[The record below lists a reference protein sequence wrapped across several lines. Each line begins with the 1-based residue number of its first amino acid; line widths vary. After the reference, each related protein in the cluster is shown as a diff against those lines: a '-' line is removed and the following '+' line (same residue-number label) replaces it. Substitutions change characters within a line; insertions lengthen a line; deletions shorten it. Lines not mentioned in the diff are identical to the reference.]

1 MMKAWKRSFRKYLIY
16 AALIVFGL
24 FCLWQIGRWL
34 DDFNSEMNHTFEFD
48 GMFCQERIGLVK
60 GTHLLVDLT
69 NREII
74 ADKTYA
80 VLPVDNQI
88 FALGNGE
95 YIVYDMHSGKE
106 KVYKVTNSDSVTK
119 ANKRY
124 EQIAASKYSSYA
136 RAERV
141 ELSSYDGFS
150 DWEKTNF
157 LTMLEDEHRGH
168 AAYYAPFYKTPYE
181 YALID
186 INSFARIDE
195 IRVWKIEG
203 DAFYAYGRKHF
214 IIIKGHGALIEEYF
228 SPSLEMSGGIQ
239 DERPYDME
247 NIKKQYGKRYVS
259 YTDVNEFTVEEQSI
273 LRALW
278 KSYYLARTP
287 VENRAKR
294 ESELDNHWNQSIINR
309 MMMRP

>member
-1 MMKAWKRSFRKYLIY
+1 MRLKLVQR
-16 AALIVFGL
+16 IVARGL
-24 FCLWQIGRWL
+24 YDESLEKKFPKIFDICGAYCIWLVCLWQIERWL

-69 NREII
+69 NHEII

-80 VLPVDNQI
+80 VLPADNQI

-95 YIVYDMHSGKE
+95 YIVYDMDSGKE
-106 KVYKVTNSDSVTK
+106 KVYRVTNSDSFTK

-157 LTMLEDEHRGH
+157 
-168 AAYYAPFYKTPYE
+168 
-181 YALID
+181 
-186 INSFARIDE
+186 
-195 IRVWKIEG
+195 
-203 DAFYAYGRKHF
+203 
-214 IIIKGHGALIEEYF
+214 
-228 SPSLEMSGGIQ
+228 
-239 DERPYDME
+239 
-247 NIKKQYGKRYVS
+247 
-259 YTDVNEFTVEEQSI
+259 
-273 LRALW
+273 
-278 KSYYLARTP
+278 
-287 VENRAKR
+287 
-294 ESELDNHWNQSIINR
+294 
-309 MMMRP
+309 